1 MNPPPS
7 PSSPSSPTSSVL
19 HAFRDVLAPL
29 ARLAIAQGVR
39 YAELDELLKHAL
51 VDAAAQVHAD
61 IPIQRA
67 VSRISTS
74 TGINRREVTRLTQ
87 VEPVAG
93 GSTRSPV
100 NQLFARWVSD
110 PAYQRDGR
118 PMPLPRSGEG
128 PSFESLAA
136 SVNRDVRPRSFLD
149 ELCRLGLA
157 RLNESD
163 DTVELLKDNY
173 VPDNDRAQML
183 AFVGANVGDHL
194 SAAVHNTQTTG
205 VKHLE
210 QALFTDRI
218 SASSVE
224 AIRPEVASRW
234 QALVKQLGPAIQALM
249 DEDEAR
255 LRPQDHRLRIGM
267 YMYAAPN
274 PDEQRPDASPP
285 SDR

>member
-1 MNPPPS
+1 M
-7 PSSPSSPTSSVL
+7 L

-51 VDAAAQVHAD
+51 VNAAVQAHAD
-61 IPIQRA
+61 IPLHRA

-87 VEPVAG
+87 VESSATDG
-93 GSTRSPV
+93 TRSPV

-110 PAYQRDGR
+110 PQYLSDGR
-118 PMPLPRSGEG
+118 PMALPRTGDVL
-128 PSFESLAA
+128 SFESLAA
-136 SVNRDVRPRSFLD
+136 SVNRDVRPRTLLD

-157 RLNESD
+157 RLDEGTD
-163 DTVELLKDNY
+163 MVELLKDSY

-183 AFVGANVGDHL
+183 AFLGANVGDHL

-210 QALFTDRI
+210 QALFTERI
-218 SASSVE
+218 SAASIE
-224 AIRPEVASRW
+224 AVRPEVAVKW
-234 QALVKQLGPAIQALM
+234 QALVKQLGPAIQDLM
-249 DEDEAR
+249 NQDEAR
-255 LRPQDHRLRIGM
+255 QRPLDHRLRIGM
-267 YMYAAPN
+267 YMYATPTI
-274 PDEQRPDASPP
+274 PQTPLDIDDQTAS
-285 SDR
+285 